1 MVLVSHMILQN
12 YLIKG
17 SCDVIGRSWAPILK
31 TLVII
36 ATLIVE
42 LYWF

>member
-1 MVLVSHMILQN
+1 MVLVCHMILQN
-12 YLIKG
+12 HLIKG
-17 SCDVIGRSWAPILK
+17 SCDVIGRSRAPIQQ